1 MAWRSLPLLAALLA
15 LGLLDG
21 TARAAERATEAAGPR
36 VRVELISEA
45 AGIEPGGAVW
55 VGIHQRIAPGWHTYW
70 INPGDSGEPMTVA
83 WTLPRGVAAGPLVWP
98 HPERIPVGPAMS
110 FGYTDAVVVLA
121 RLTAPADL
129 SPGARLDLRARASW
143 LVCAKICIPEE
154 ADVALTLPVVAA
166 RPAPDPR
173 SAPAIAAARR
183 AVPAPSPWPA
193 RYAATS
199 ESVTLTVA
207 APRLRAE
214 RVGEVWF
221 FPARWGVIDH
231 AATQD
236 TTVDPDGIVV
246 RLKRGDL
253 VEAAEG
259 PIDGVLVIRERLDGG
274 MVSQAFVIQATPS
287 EVAAG
292 LAGPAAPIIPAVSLL
307 QAIGLALLGGLILN
321 LMPCVLP
328 VLSVKA
334 LALVAHADAGPGG
347 AWRHGL
353 AYTAGVLLA
362 FGALAGALLTLRAGG
377 DQIGWGFQLQSPAI
391 VTLLA
396 YLFFAL
402 ALALSGVWLVG
413 GRITG
418 FGQGLT
424 ARSGH
429 AGTFFTGALAA
440 VAATP
445 CTAPFMGVAVGYA
458 VTQPAGAALLV
469 FEALGL
475 GLALPYL
482 ALSLAPAWRRWLP
495 RPGAWMEWLKQALA
509 FPLYATA
516 AWLVWVLSRQA
527 GPEAVAA
534 ALGGLLLIAFAA
546 WLHGRTRDA
555 RPRWRRA
562 GSVAAVTGV
571 VAALALSPLASSA
584 PRSSPP
590 AAAATA
596 GGPAAEGWSPRRVA
610 ELRAQGKPVFVN
622 FTAAWCITCLVN
634 ERIALHSPVVAEAF
648 ARKGV
653 VYLRADWTSRSA
665 EIAAAL
671 GTFGR
676 NGVPLYVVYPA
687 GARVAGAA
695 GAAAPPTVLPQ
706 ILSERTILEAIEAL

>member
-21 TARAAERATEAAGPR
+21 TARAAERATEPAGPR

-45 AGIEPGGAVW
+45 ASIEPGGAVW
-55 VGIHQRIAPGWHTYW
+55 VGIRQHIAPGWHTYW

-193 RYAATS
+193 RYAATP

-231 AATQD
+231 AAPQD
-236 TTVDPDGIVV
+236 TTVDPDGIIV
-246 RLKRGDL
+246 RLRRGDL

-274 MVSQAFVIQATPS
+274 IVSQAFVIQATPS
-287 EVAAG
+287 EAAAG
-292 LAGPAAPIIPAVSLL
+292 PAGPAAPIIPAVSLL
-307 QAIGLALLGGLILN
+307 EAIGLALLGGLILN

-347 AWRHGL
+347 AWRQGL

-362 FGALAGALLTLRAGG
+362 FGTLAGALLTLRAGG

-413 GRITG
+413 GWITG

-584 PRSSPP
+584 PRSAPP
-590 AAAATA
+590 AAPATA
-596 GGPAAEGWSPRRVA
+596 GGPAAESWSPRRVA

-687 GARVAGAA
+687 GARVAGT
-695 GAAAPPTVLPQ
+695 AAAPTVLPQ